1 MAADKHTV
9 LIIEDDLDVAEMLN
23 AYFRVQGYEVLTAD
37 WGETGVQTAVT
48 SAPDLIILD
57 IRLPDIDGFEV
68 AARLRANRRTQNT
81 PIIFLTDKRQRVDRI
96 KGLSLGADDYITK
109 PFDIQELRLRVRNA
123 LRRAAQGGLLNPITN
138 LPEGEVVDERLNQV
152 LAAPNGWSLVVARIE
167 NLESFREDYGFVAS
181 DDVLRAISMLIER
194 TVAELGPEE
203 TFVGHLSAT
212 EILLMVPGGQ
222 LEAVKRQLSRRLAQ
236 SVDLFYPVDVR
247 EGAEP
252 ISNRIHVRHGSMGTL
267 EIAEAAGL
275 ADLKKR
281 LVLTV
286 G

>member
-37 WGETGVQTAVT
+37 WGETGVQTAV
-48 SAPDLIILD
+48 AAGPDLIILD

-68 AARLRANRRTQNT
+68 AARLRANRRTQNI

-123 LRRAAQGGLLNPITN
+123 LRRAAQGGLTNPITN
-138 LPEGEVVDERLNQV
+138 LPEGDVVDERLIQL
-152 LAAPNGWSLVVARIE
+152 LADPNGWSVLVARIE

-194 TVAELGPEE
+194 TVGELNSDES
-203 TFVGHLSAT
+203 FVGHLSAT
-212 EILLMVPGGQ
+212 EILLVVPDRH
-222 LEAVKRQLSRRLAQ
+222 LEPTDRQLSKRLAQ
-236 SVDLFYPVDVR
+236 SVELFYPVLVR
-247 EGAEP
+247 ESEEP
-252 ISNRIHVRHGSMGTL
+252 ITNRITVRHGSMGAQ
-267 EIAEAAGL
+267 EIGSAAGP
-275 ADLKKR
+275 ADLKKK
-281 LVLTV
+281 LVQTIA
-286 G
+286 